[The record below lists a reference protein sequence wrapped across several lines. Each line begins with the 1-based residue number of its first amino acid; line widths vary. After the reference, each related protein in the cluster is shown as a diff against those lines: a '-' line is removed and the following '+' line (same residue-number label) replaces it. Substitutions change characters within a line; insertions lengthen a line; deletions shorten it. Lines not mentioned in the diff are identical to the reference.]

1 LQLAVCILAKDEERT
16 IGPALSQIARQSVLR
31 SSHAIEVHVV
41 VNGST
46 DATAQSAEALKEDV
60 RAAGATLVV
69 HDLEQAGKSRAWN
82 KTVHEL
88 LGDHIDTAL
97 FMDADIELI
106 SEEVFEQ
113 LLETLGNRPAAK
125 VCSGYPVK
133 DLSRKTRK
141 SPLDFFSL
149 TVSRQSRHSAAINGS
164 LYGARMSALRE
175 IWLPNETPGE
185 DGFLNAMVTTGG
197 FTHQPDPDSVVT
209 LDEPTHFFKAHDV
222 ANFFSH
228 ERRMIVGTVINCW
241 IFEHLWELKSSEPV
255 GPLIRNWNS
264 DQPRWVD
271 QLTRRRIGRRKWL
284 VPNEVMFGRLGRSR
298 SSLIRWLAYLPVGV
312 AATLLTVPPAL
323 MANRKLKGMDA
334 ASTW

>member
-209 LDEPTHFFKAHDV
+209 VHAPTHFFKAHDV
-222 ANFFSH
+222 ADFFRH

-241 IFEHLWELKSSEPV
+241 IFEHLWELKSHEPV
-255 GPLIRNWNS
+255 GPIIRSWNS

-271 QLTRRRIGRRKWL
+271 QLIRRRIGRRKWL
-284 VPNEVMFGRLGRSR
+284 VPNEILFGRLGRR
-298 SSLIRWLAYLPVGV
+298 SSLARWLAYLPLGL
-312 AATLLTVPPAL
+312 AATLLTLPPAL